1 MPFIGRVPDVMLI
14 GPEVGHSTKKV
25 DTKVAKT
32 FNYLYNAARGLL
44 TPGAKSS
51 HGGYSRLA
59 SSDDHPKDELRKV
72 HNHKAD
78 TQETPGV
85 PQQRTQADRL
95 STYCRRLSSRDGVIK
110 GIQWTKCLNAALK
123 LEPEYRREPLEHMV
137 SVASKLD
144 RRDAIVTATS
154 EAIDRLPKDQRAQFD
169 ALHAAVLIRA
179 SQTDYYHRPN
189 IEEFGTLVDSTGRL
203 PPELRNAPLNNLARA
218 IFCLPDQDTFKGYDQ
233 FKGTYER
240 LPDEFRK
247 GLTGIYEAGLNHH
260 RSELNTWE
268 NAAARKVLNHIDE
281 AAAPDAVKQ
290 WHIMAD
296 AYGLSS
302 SGKEHIRAAIVKRY
316 ANPEVDDGANVADT
330 LKRYGLDDEAS
341 CVDVHR
347 AALSSEKLRSALK
360 ACKDY
365 LEVAN
370 EYGVTH
376 EGTMREMSR
385 IADQFYRQGN
395 NIPDA
400 P

>member
-1 MPFIGRVPDVMLI
+1 MLT
-14 GPEVGHSTKKV
+14 GPEVGHTTKKV
-25 DTKVAKT
+25 DTHVAKT
-32 FNYLYNAARGLL
+32 FNYLCNAAKGLL
-44 TPGAKSS
+44 TLSAKPSN
-51 HGGYSRLA
+51 GGYSRLA
-59 SSDDHPKDELRKV
+59 SSDDDPKNELRKV
-72 HNHKAD
+72 HNPKAD
-78 TQETPGV
+78 TQAPPGA
-85 PQQRTQADRL
+85 PTQRTQADRL
-95 STYCRRLSSRDGVIK
+95 SEYCRLLSSRDGIIK
-110 GIQWTKCLNAALK
+110 GSQWTRCLNAALK
-123 LEPEYRREPLEHMV
+123 LDPQYRREPLEHLV
-137 SVASKLD
+137 SAASKLD
-144 RRDAIVTATS
+144 RRDAFVTATS
-154 EAIDRLPKDQRAQFD
+154 EAIDKLPEDQRVQFD
-169 ALHAAVLIRA
+169 VLHAAVLTRA
-179 SQTDYYHRPN
+179 SQTDYYQRLN
-189 IEEFGTLVDSTGRL
+189 IEEFGTLIDDTDRL

-218 IFCLPDQDTFKGYDQ
+218 IFRLPDQDTFKGYDQ
-233 FKGTYER
+233 FKGAYER

-268 NAAARKVLNHIDE
+268 NAAARRVLNHIDE

-302 SGKEHIRAAIVKRY
+302 SGKEQVRTAIVKSY
-316 ANPEVDDGANVADT
+316 ANPEVDGGANVADI

-341 CVDVHR
+341 CVEVHR

-376 EGTMREMSR
+376 EDTMREMSR

-395 NIPDA
+395 NMQDA